1 MASFCYIPAKAGF
14 WNGNID
20 LDTHDIRGL
29 LVMTNTTADTETNTT
44 FIAGFGTLDE
54 FDGANYSRQALT
66 GEVVT
71 ADVANNRAEF
81 DANDSAFGTAGSPLG
96 VGTRSVQGMVIFRFV
111 TNDADSRVIFFID
124 LTPSFAPRGIV
135 TIQWDAEGIAQLT

>member
-1 MASFCYIPAKAGF
+1 MASFAYIPAKQGL

-29 LVMTNTTADTETNTT
+29 AVMTNTTADSETNTT
-44 FIAGFGTLDE
+44 FIAGFTTLDE
-54 FDGANYSRQALT
+54 YDGTNYSRQTFT
-66 GEVVT
+66 GEAVN

-81 DANDSAFGTAGSPLG
+81 DANDVAFGTAGSPLG
-96 VGTRSVQGMVIFRFV
+96 TGTRSIQGMVIFRFV

-124 LTPSFAPRGIV
+124 LTPAFNPRGVV
-135 TIQWDAEGIAQLT
+135 TIAWDADGIAQLT